1 MTGST
6 HSSFARYLN
15 EVGMSKGRRF
25 TSLESYEK
33 ALMDGFGKGSREF
46 YQPWIRPQ
54 DFTNS
59 SGIRSAIRGLK
70 TFRQHN
76 TMSGI
81 ETEFYYLAE
90 FNDAVIDI
98 REQFPLLPLT
108 LTQNI
113 ARILN
118 IAHPTLRRNIS
129 GKDTPAI
136 PAIMTT
142 DFVLTFRNLDGSIKY
157 RAYSV
162 KPDEIISKRD
172 AEKQEIER
180 LFWEGI
186 NVQFLVYIGSKTNK
200 VKSNNINWFTAP
212 FRMHGLPNHNIDPSV
227 LRMLPPGQHV
237 LTHIV
242 KKLDSSPYIRPG
254 NALNILK
261 LMLATKKIEIDLTLD
276 IVNNGY
282 IIVLRNSAYEMGL
295 NYENN

>member
-1 MTGST
+1 
-6 HSSFARYLN
+6 
-15 EVGMSKGRRF
+15 MSRGRRF

-33 ALMDGFGKGSREF
+33 ALKGGVGIGSGEN

-54 DFTNS
+54 DFTKS

-76 TMSGI
+76 TLSGI
-81 ETEFYYLAE
+81 ESEFYYLAE

-98 REQFPLLPLT
+98 REQFPLLPIT

-118 IAHPTLRRNIS
+118 VPHPALHRNVKS
-129 GKDTPAI
+129 ADNPPT

-142 DFVLTFRNLDGSIKY
+142 DFVLTFRNSDGSIKY

-162 KPDEIISKRD
+162 KPDEIISRRD

-186 NVQFLVYIGSKTNK
+186 NVQFQVYTGSKINK
-200 VKSNNINWFTAP
+200 IKSNNINWFTAP
-212 FRMHGLPNHNIDPSV
+212 FRMHGLPDLNIDSSI
-227 LRMLPPGQHV
+227 LRRFPPGQYIFPD
-237 LTHIV
+237 IV
-242 KKLDSSPYIRPG
+242 KKLTSSMHIYPDSTLYV
-254 NALNILK
+254 LK
-261 LMLATKKIEIDLTLD
+261 FMLATKSIEVDLTTD
-276 IVNNGY
+276 IVNCGY
-282 IIVLRNSAYEMGL
+282 ITVLRNSAYEAGL
-295 NYENN
+295 TNENN